1 MPTTKVVRT
10 VRVKER
16 SDDSFAKRL
25 FRLIRIKRPDCWPVG
40 EKYPVSFFHLSPV
53 GAIRRAGKRIYDYNR
68 AVDKSD
74 ARWNANEQRI
84 HCQKVEEID
93 YRIDILK
100 RKRVWL

>member
-1 MPTTKVVRT
+1 MLATKVVRI

-16 SDDSFAKRL
+16 SNYSFAKRL

-84 HCQKVEEID
+84 H
-93 YRIDILK
+93 
-100 RKRVWL
+100 